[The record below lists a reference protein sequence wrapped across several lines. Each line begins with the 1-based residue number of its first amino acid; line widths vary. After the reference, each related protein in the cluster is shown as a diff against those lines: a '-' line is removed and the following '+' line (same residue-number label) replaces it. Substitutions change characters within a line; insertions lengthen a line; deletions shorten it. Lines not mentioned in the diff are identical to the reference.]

1 MSIPK
6 TEEKLQ
12 EHKLQTLQ
20 EMDTYLADL
29 IASGNEQAASKADKL
44 CYWLKDWINF
54 LSFEE
59 GFSPHEFAPI

>member
-44 CYWLKDWINF
+44 C
-54 LSFEE
+54 
-59 GFSPHEFAPI
+59 